1 MYLLTIL
8 NFTLTSGYDDG
19 LFSSFSIRL
28 VQKVS
33 VLSVCVTFTVVVDV
47 VVVVAVAVVVL
58 LVVEI
63 VVVVLVVVVVVL
75 VVVVVVVGVASL
87 IKGALF
93 FCNMY
98 LSSILSGYTSS
109 S

>member
-8 NFTLTSGYDDG
+8 YFTLTSGYDDG
-19 LFSSFSIRL
+19 LFNSLIIRL

-33 VLSVCVTFTVVVDV
+33 VLSVCVIFSVVVEV
-47 VVVVAVAVVVL
+47 VVVVVL
-58 LVVEI
+58 LVVVVVVLI
-63 VVVVLVVVVVVL
+63 VVVLVVVVVVL

>member
-33 VLSVCVTFTVVVDV
+33 VLSVCVIFTVVVEV
-47 VVVVAVAVVVL
+47 VVEVVVL
-58 LVVEI
+58 LVVVVVVL